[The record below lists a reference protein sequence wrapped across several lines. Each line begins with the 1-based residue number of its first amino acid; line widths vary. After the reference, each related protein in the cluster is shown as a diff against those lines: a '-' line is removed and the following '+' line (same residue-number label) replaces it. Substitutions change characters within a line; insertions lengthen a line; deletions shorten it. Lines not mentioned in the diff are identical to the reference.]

1 MNVNIDFYAV
11 VKASFR
17 NYDNSLDGK
26 PSVRAC
32 KNKPALDFNEVPILI
47 SLSIPKSMFM
57 RPQLQAKITLPEQD
71 VNKEISVEIQSD
83 IAKAIEQAV
92 GMSVTLNVEHP
103 QT

>member
-17 NYDNSLDGK
+17 DYNNSLDGK

-32 KNKPALDFNEVPILI
+32 KNKPTLEFNEVPILI
-47 SLSIPKSMFM
+47 SLSIPKAMFL

-71 VNKEISVEIQSD
+71 INKEISVEIQSD
-83 IAKAIEQAV
+83 IAKAIEQV
-92 GMSVTLNVEHP
+92 IGMSVTLNVENT
-103 QT
+103 QS